1 MLGQGLSSRAS
12 THVAWRAC
20 PAGGCT
26 PDWPA
31 VPTSSK
37 VRRASLAHLLKE
49 SGYRD
54 QHLLG
59 PPDDSSGLGNSRE
72 VLRSK
77 KPRNC
82 SVARCGCVTKS
93 GHQHGCGDAI
103 LPHPVILLVGVWM

>member
-1 MLGQGLSSRAS
+1 MS
-12 THVAWRAC
+12 WRAC
-20 PAGGCT
+20 PAGGRT
-26 PDWPA
+26 LDWLA

-37 VRRASLAHLLKE
+37 MRRASLAHLLKE

-54 QHLLG
+54 QHLLP

-93 GHQHGCGDAI
+93 GHQHGCGGAV
-103 LPHPVILLVGVWM
+103 LPPVLLLAGVWM